1 MCGGFFIWSVVTFQ
15 GGFADKMYA
24 LTQKTPHAENLCM
37 GDVFINDKN
46 YFFVVTLFEA
56 DQAP

>member
-1 MCGGFFIWSVVTFQ
+1 MVNERESMIFGSIFYNKSGNIDDFP
-15 GGFADKMYA
+15 KN
-24 LTQKTPHAENLCM
+24 LPHAENLCM
-37 GDVFINDKN
+37 GEVFINDRI

>member
-1 MCGGFFIWSVVTFQ
+1 MVNERESMIFGSIFYNKSGNIDDFLKTSPMQKSLHGG
-15 GGFADKMYA
+15 G
-24 LTQKTPHAENLCM
+24 
-37 GDVFINDKN
+37 FINDKN